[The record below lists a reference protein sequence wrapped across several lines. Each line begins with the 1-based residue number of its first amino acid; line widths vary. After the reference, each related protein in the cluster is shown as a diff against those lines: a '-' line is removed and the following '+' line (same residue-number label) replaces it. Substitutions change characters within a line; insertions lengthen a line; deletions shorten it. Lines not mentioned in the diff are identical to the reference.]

1 MTTTMKHELTSPPQA
16 PINDDGADTS
26 SSSKIAIGGTV
37 GAVDTPR
44 DAIDTMSKQ
53 HSFSRPKHSENVV
66 DSESVLKRPQLR
78 RSDGGT
84 PRISKT
90 ESGNALG
97 IEDTKQLPFS
107 LTNAQN
113 DDADDNELSTLE
125 SEHIVG
131 SFDFD
136 KAPSS
141 SATRDDDCDDD
152 SCDSLSIGFLT
163 EKNDNPRQLQRFNS
177 VGYGGFAGSSRRCAI
192 TNNSISDGIA
202 REMSNLEVSTRGQ
215 DWIRSFRD
223 LDPRFQILNFFND
236 LSLDGVEHFESQGC
250 RTKGAEN
257 VPKLLRI
264 FIKSGIFS
272 VWRPTSPDAI
282 AKMITGEGTGKGLDI
297 KGKSAKCGQFS
308 GFVPYLQIHDNE
320 HKQKIGDMTED
331 GRVRVFYPNQSSRD
345 TAAERLADHS
355 KEMAN
360 IATQIIRDEDDK
372 GEPIVDSIIEEEN
385 DHEENEQIL
394 DINVQNCFVKISRSR
409 LVTRSMDEAPME
421 ISRCLMDDPSVYKI
435 DDYAFTEGIYGL
447 DIPEKLFWESYI
459 VPNDITRPKGS
470 KFDTG
475 RSSMPEFQ
483 QMNIETLRNWS
494 DKSNSHSNDANDDIV
509 DDGAKETDHEAE
521 ADPRPVLW
529 HGGCGKIGEEP
540 PEDSNPMCP
549 LGLLMAYEEND
560 KVTPVVSDFDCFLV
574 GTRGVKYSEPFGK
587 QELSMLSSC
596 VEEIE
601 GILATPIEGSDW
613 TTRWL
618 EVKKKHADKGD
629 TIHQMPKFGYAD
641 PLSYSMMTGAVGH
654 MKSNGAVRHGPE
666 CFNYSFPQ
674 EMDDKFLVIS
684 DTFPGVPWRY
694 ANGEELI
701 DILCEK
707 VDEGYTFPLNPKW
720 ILCDTGWKKIFDK
733 LLASNAPH
741 VQNSLDIWYPDKIRR
756 QISEISDEFPQGFV
770 SPKEDSK
777 LSPPS
782 RSIRFYL
789 AQMELDKYADEK
801 LPHRKTIG
809 SRRLSR
815 FLPRSTK
822 FETSNK
828 KFGARSTFV

>member
-1 MTTTMKHELTSPPQA
+1 MTTRAKAGEQKVEKEHEKRAQNLDLIIKPRKPSL
-16 PINDDGADTS
+16 
-26 SSSKIAIGGTV
+26 
-37 GAVDTPR
+37 VDT
-44 DAIDTMSKQ
+44 
-53 HSFSRPKHSENVV
+53 
-66 DSESVLKRPQLR
+66 
-78 RSDGGT
+78 
-84 PRISKT
+84 
-90 ESGNALG
+90 
-97 IEDTKQLPFS
+97 
-107 LTNAQN
+107 
-113 DDADDNELSTLE
+113 
-125 SEHIVG
+125 
-131 SFDFD
+131 
-136 KAPSS
+136 
-141 SATRDDDCDDD
+141 
-152 SCDSLSIGFLT
+152 
-163 EKNDNPRQLQRFNS
+163 
-177 VGYGGFAGSSRRCAI
+177 
-192 TNNSISDGIA
+192 
-202 REMSNLEVSTRGQ
+202 
-215 DWIRSFRD
+215 
-223 LDPRFQILNFFND
+223 
-236 LSLDGVEHFESQGC
+236 
-250 RTKGAEN
+250 RT
-257 VPKLLRI
+257 
-264 FIKSGIFS
+264 
-272 VWRPTSPDAI
+272 
-282 AKMITGEGTGKGLDI
+282 
-297 KGKSAKCGQFS
+297 
-308 GFVPYLQIHDNE
+308 
-320 HKQKIGDMTED
+320 
-331 GRVRVFYPNQSSRD
+331 
-345 TAAERLADHS
+345 
-355 KEMAN
+355 
-360 IATQIIRDEDDK
+360 
-372 GEPIVDSIIEEEN
+372 
-385 DHEENEQIL
+385 
-394 DINVQNCFVKISRSR
+394 
-409 LVTRSMDEAPME
+409 MDEALRE
-421 ISRCLMDDPSVYKI
+421 TNRCLMDDPFVYEI
-435 DDYAFTEGIYGL
+435 DNYFVEGIFGL
-447 DIPEKLFWESYI
+447 DIPEKLFWESY
-459 VPNDITRPKGS
+459 VAPNDISRPDGS
-470 KFDTG
+470 KLDTG
-475 RSSMPEFQ
+475 RPSMPEFQ
-483 QMNIETLRNWS
+483 QMNLETLRNWGDKLYPHS
-494 DKSNSHSNDANDDIV
+494 DDTMGDILEEGRNEANLD
-509 DDGAKETDHEAE
+509 AE

-529 HGGCGKIGEEP
+529 HGGCGRVGEEP
-540 PEDSNPMCP
+540 PEDYNPMCP

>member
-297 KGKSAKCGQFS
+297 KGKSAKRGQWS
-308 GFVPYLQIHDNE
+308 GFVPYLQIHENE
-320 HKQKIGDMTED
+320 HKFKTGSMRKDK
-331 GRVRVFYPNQSSRD
+331 RVRVFYPNQLSRD
-345 TAAERLADHS
+345 TVAAKLAEQS
-355 KEMAN
+355 KIMADAAMTAEQK
-360 IATQIIRDEDDK
+360 IKQEDGK
-372 GEPIVDSIIEEEN
+372 RESIIE
-385 DHEENEQIL
+385 
-394 DINVQNCFVKISRSR
+394 NVEKKSFKNIRRPSL
-409 LVTRSMDEAPME
+409 LVTRNMDDALLES
-421 ISRCLMDDPSVYKI
+421 SRCLMDNPSVYKI

-470 KFDTG
+470 KLDTG
-475 RSSMPEFQ
+475 RPSMPEFQ